1 MARNSNIKLRRSATF
16 GAIPTTS
23 NLDLGELALN
33 TYDGKLYMK
42 TTESSLDSIVQV
54 GSATDS
60 YHKIRKSLTLEF
72 EVKVQTKTS
81 DHAWHGSGS
90 SNAYSIDGIESPHLH
105 LVPGNT
111 YRFDQSDS
119 SNSGHPLRF
128 YYDAAKTTAY
138 TTGVTTSGT
147 PGSSGAYTQIIPTDN
162 TPMVL
167 HYQCSAHGY
176 MGGRAD
182 FGTRNLTGY
191 TTDGIT
197 EGSTNQYFT
206 NARARS
212 AISVSGDLSYNSSTG
227 VISFSET
234 TAATTRALISVT
246 DNGGDGSLAYNN
258 STGVITYNGPNAS
271 EVRTHF
277 SGGTGVTIS
286 SGEVAIGQAVATN
299 SNVQFANLTLSGDL
313 TVNGTT
319 TTVSSTNSVIAD
331 ALIELGNGTSGSP
344 SNDAGLVIERGS
356 SDNVFIGWDES
367 ADAITFGTGSFTGAS
382 TGNLTITPSAV
393 NTGAITITN
402 ATNSGGT
409 ARNVYQSTSAP
420 TGSDGAVGDLW
431 ILYS

>member
-60 YHKIRKSLTLEF
+60 YHKVRKSQTLEF

-90 SNAYSIDGIESPHLH
+90 SSAYSIDGIESPHLH

-128 YYDAAKTTAY
+128 YYEADKTTAY

-147 PGSSGAYTQIIPTDN
+147 PGSSGAYTQIVPTDS
-162 TPMVL
+162 TPLVL

-182 FGTRNLTGY
+182 FGTRNLTGFD
-191 TTDGIT
+191 TDDLD
-197 EGSTNQYFT
+197 EGSTNLYFT
-206 NARARS
+206 DGRAQGAFS
-212 AISVSGDLSYNSSTG
+212 QGTGVSIISVSYTHLTLP
-227 VISFSET
+227 T
-234 TAATTRALISVT
+234 SVT
-246 DNGGDGSLAYNN
+246 
-258 STGVITYNGPNAS
+258 V
-271 EVRTHF
+271 
-277 SGGTGVTIS
+277 
-286 SGEVAIGQAVATN
+286 
-299 SNVQFANLTLSGDL
+299 
-313 TVNGTT
+313 
-319 TTVSSTNSVIAD
+319 
-331 ALIELGNGTSGSP
+331 
-344 SNDAGLVIERGS
+344 
-356 SDNVFIGWDES
+356 
-367 ADAITFGTGSFTGAS
+367 
-382 TGNLTITPSAV
+382 
-393 NTGAITITN
+393 
-402 ATNSGGT
+402 
-409 ARNVYQSTSAP
+409 
-420 TGSDGAVGDLW
+420 
-431 ILYS
+431 